1 MEAKINIFL
10 SFFGF
15 QCEREKFMKNNA
27 RLLFQLLFT
36 ILMLFLTANAQISDK
51 IESKPFDIFE
61 VVDFSGEGTYEV
73 FPGEKWEFFGPTR
86 QVTVVDEKQK
96 ILGAGTAVF
105 GTSSGTSRI
114 AISLCYAKKGT
125 EAPVSFAGNN
135 HLIADA
141 GSLRHTFSVSVSADL
156 PIGKYA
162 VGYCVINRGPQ
173 TLNNNDYVNGWIII
187 VK

>member
-1 MEAKINIFL
+1 
-10 SFFGF
+10 
-15 QCEREKFMKNNA
+15 MKNNA

-36 ILMLFLTANAQISDK
+36 FLILFLTANAQISDK
-51 IESKPFDIFE
+51 IDSKPFKIFE
-61 VVDFSGEGTYEV
+61 VIDFSGEGTYEV
-73 FPGEKWEFFGPTR
+73 FPGDKWEFFGPTR
-86 QVTVVDEKQK
+86 QVTVDEKQK

-125 EAPVSFAGNN
+125 EAPVSFAENN
-135 HLIADA
+135 HLVAEA

-162 VGYCVINRGPQ
+162 VGYCVNNRGPQ
-173 TLNNNDYVNGWIII
+173 TLNNNDYVNGWVIL

>member
-1 MEAKINIFL
+1 M
-10 SFFGF
+10 
-15 QCEREKFMKNNA
+15 RNNT

-36 ILMLFLTANAQISDK
+36 FLILFFTANAQISEK
-51 IESKPFDIFE
+51 IDSKPFKMFE
-61 VVDFSGEGTYEV
+61 VVDFSGEATYEV
-73 FPGEKWEFFGPTR
+73 FPGDKWEFFGPTR
-86 QVTVVDEKQK
+86 QVTIGEKQK

-114 AISLCYAKKGT
+114 AISLCYAKKGA

-141 GSLRHTFSVSVSADL
+141 GPLRHTFSVSVSADL
-156 PIGKYA
+156 PAGTYA
-162 VGYCVINRGPQ
+162 VGYCVNNRGPQ
-173 TLNNNDYVNGWIII
+173 TLNNNDYVNGWVII